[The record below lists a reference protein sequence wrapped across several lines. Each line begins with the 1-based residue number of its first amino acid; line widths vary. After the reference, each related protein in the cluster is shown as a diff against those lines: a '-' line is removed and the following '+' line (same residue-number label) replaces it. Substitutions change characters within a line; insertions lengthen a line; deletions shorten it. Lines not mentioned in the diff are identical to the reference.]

1 MPGERP
7 AVGRRFGVLAA
18 VVALALLAAVGAS
31 LVEPLGALRERDLE
45 LEPAWL
51 VAGSLVLALHGL
63 GVAGVYGR
71 CLSHLGAELHQTPHG
86 AAPDEAES
94 PGHERAPSCQAG
106 AELAAHFWIRRSTI
120 SSHQSRP
127 RPRATCP
134 TRLKLKNCE
143 RPCSRW

>member
-1 MPGERP
+1 MKP
-7 AVGRRFGVLAA
+7 AVATVI
-18 VVALALLAAVGAS
+18 S
-31 LVEPLGALRERDLE
+31 
-45 LEPAWL
+45 
-51 VAGSLVLALHGL
+51 SLVLALAASAQDKVVNWETPHVHPL
-63 GVAGVYGR
+63 AHALEVERVPAAARREGVDR
-71 CLSHLGAELHQTPHG
+71 RHLGAELHQTPHG